1 LPNNKSRRMRIL
13 FLLLLLANCAFF
25 AWDRYLRAPVNAAEH
40 IQKVQMAPEK
50 IRLINKPSA
59 SAAAG
64 KAATAAACMEWGAF
78 SGAAVARADAVIAE
92 LALPAEQV
100 KRVLADASGY
110 WVFIP
115 PLKSRAEAEKAG
127 KALKEFGVTDY
138 SVVLDQN
145 QRRHAISLGLFRTDE
160 AAQTFL
166 KALQKK
172 GVTDA
177 VAEKRDNFLKE
188 VVFFIREPSESTVA
202 KLAAMRA
209 TLPASEV
216 RAVPCPSG

>member
-1 LPNNKSRRMRIL
+1 MRTL
-13 FLLLLLANCAFF
+13 FLLLVLANCAFF
-25 AWDRYLRAPVNAAEH
+25 AWDRYLRTPVSAEEH
-40 IQKVQMAPEK
+40 IQKIQLAPEK
-50 IRLINKPSA
+50 IRLINTHTPGA
-59 SAAAG
+59 SATAG
-64 KAATAAACMEWGAF
+64 KTVAGAACMEWGAF

-100 KRVLADASGY
+100 RRVLADASGY

-115 PLKSRAEAEKAG
+115 PLKSRADAEKAG
-127 KALKEFGVTDY
+127 KALKEVGITDY
-138 SVVLDQN
+138 TVMTDQN

-166 KALQKK
+166 KSLQKK
-172 GVTDA
+172 GVTEA

-188 VVFFIREPSESTVA
+188 VVFFIREPSEATVA

-216 RAVPCPSG
+216 RAVPCPAG

>member
-1 LPNNKSRRMRIL
+1 MRTL
-13 FLLLLLANCAFF
+13 FLLLVLANCMFF
-25 AWDRYLRAPVNAAEH
+25 AWDRYLRAPVSAEEH
-40 IQKVQMAPEK
+40 MQKVQLAPEK
-50 IRLINKPSA
+50 IRLVVNTPGASA
-59 SAAAG
+59 AAAAAAAAG
-64 KAATAAACMEWGAF
+64 KAVAPAACMEWGAF
-78 SGAAVARADAVIAE
+78 SGAAVARADAVITE
-92 LALPAEQV
+92 LALPADQV

-127 KALKEFGVTDY
+127 RALKEFGVTEY
-138 SVVLDQN
+138 TVVQDQN

-160 AAQTFL
+160 AAQAFL
-166 KALQKK
+166 KSLQKK

-177 VAEKRDNFLKE
+177 VAEKRNNFLKE
-188 VVFFIREPSESTVA
+188 VVFFIREPSEATVA

-216 RAVPCPSG
+216 RAVPCPAG

>member
-1 LPNNKSRRMRIL
+1 MRTL
-13 FLLLLLANCAFF
+13 FLLLVLVNFAFF
-25 AWDRYLRAPVNAAEH
+25 AWDRYLRAPVSAEEH
-40 IQKVQMAPEK
+40 IQKIQLAPEK
-50 IRLINKPSA
+50 IRLVNPPGA

-64 KAATAAACMEWGAF
+64 AAGKAVTPAACMEWGAF
-78 SGAAVARADAVIAE
+78 SGAVVARADAVIAE

-100 KRVLADASGY
+100 RRVLADASGY

-127 KALKEFGVTDY
+127 KALKEFGVTEY
-138 SVVLDQN
+138 SVMLDQN

-160 AAQTFL
+160 AAQAFL
-166 KALQKK
+166 RALQKK

-188 VVFFIREPSESTVA
+188 VVFFIREPSEATVA
-202 KLAAMRA
+202 KLAAMRS

-216 RAVPCPSG
+216 RAVPCPVG